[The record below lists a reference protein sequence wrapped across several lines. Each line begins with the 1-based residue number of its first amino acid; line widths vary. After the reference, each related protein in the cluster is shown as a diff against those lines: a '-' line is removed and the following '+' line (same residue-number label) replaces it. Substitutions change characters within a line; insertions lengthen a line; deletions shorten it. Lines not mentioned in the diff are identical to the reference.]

1 MRFLLAAVAVLAAL
15 THGHQVERR
24 QAPADVSKKVV
35 CYYTNWSVYRK
46 GEAKY
51 TPQNINPYLCTHLV
65 YAFGGLTDEFEI
77 KPFDSYQDIEQG
89 GYAKFNGLKQY
100 NKGLK
105 TLLAIG
111 GWNEGSGRFS
121 ELVSL
126 PEYRRTFI
134 ISTIKHLRRYNFD
147 GLDLDWEYPA
157 SRDGSMPE
165 DRENYAALVKELREA
180 FDDEG
185 SKVKKGPLLL
195 TMAVPA
201 GKNYIDKGYD
211 VPSLTR
217 DLDFFNI
224 LNYDYHSAY
233 EPSVNHHAS
242 LLPAP
247 GTSEYAWNA
256 ELNVDWTVKYYISL
270 GADKHKLVMGI
281 PTYGRSFTLIDG
293 NFTDFGASADG
304 PGEQGKYTRENGFM
318 AFYEVCE
325 NIASNGWEVR
335 KPYPRRIG
343 PYAFAGNQWV
353 GYDDEKIVA
362 RKAEYVREHNLGGIM
377 YWSLDNDDFR
387 GICNGEQYPLVEA
400 GKKALFG
407 GGEDANEARDI
418 KSATAGRDRAAPVAV
433 QATDDLTRRDSQP
446 TRFKSSFRSRTQDR
460 TRTQATEIQTPEQSL
475 LPQSS
480 GAGTRG
486 AARVGG
492 SDGTSRRVRLGDRT
506 RSQNSLSSRLQNR
519 RRPSTTTP
527 ALTTTT
533 TTTPRSTT
541 PPTTTTTQKPASRPG
556 VKRRRP
562 GTRQRPQQQQRTTTI
577 DPLNTPAPPT
587 TPRPVSSFACKREG
601 FYQNPDNC
609 HKYYWCLDSGPSG
622 LGIVAHAFTCPSDL
636 VFNKVIDGC
645 DHPSR
650 ARCSTDKKGRGG
662 AAATTTTQGP
672 TTPIPTT
679 TEIPTD
685 YSYYDDYYGDDEY
698 YYDEEPAVAELPKP
712 VEEVSNTVSRQ
723 LQNSGG
729 AQFTRGSSSTTE
741 ATIEVETTS
750 RPLGGRTRPQ
760 YASISRDRT
769 EAPEPAVQEA
779 LEPAVQEAPKRR
791 DSINPPLRGR
801 LQYSAIERQRPGRPT
816 AQSSPVEEEGEVRE
830 AELTTTGGRQYVTL
844 DRRRPVAD
852 RKDTPALEAVSPTEP
867 SRQYVV
873 LERGRFTTPAAE
885 EETPAV
891 FEETTVTN
899 VPEQTS
905 RPSRNKLRSPT
916 STHNLPT
923 RSFTRPRPTPQLEAS
938 EQPEARER
946 PTRPLVGISPRP
958 TLSIKDRPRPTRPSD
973 DTPRLT
979 RPLVQTTPRTS
990 RPVSQLD
997 DASPHP
1003 FLQEE
1008 DSRPLNPL
1016 ISIPAPVTSPTTL
1029 APTLAE
1035 EESITVFRQ
1044 DFPETTL
1051 FPETSVRPTFSSLF
1065 SRPAATSPAPTTP
1078 TPTTT
1083 STPRSR
1089 GSPRPRPSLRPTFSS
1104 TPRTTTTPPPPRSP
1118 RPVRLSPERVP
1129 LAPVATPGPAQSS
1142 IKDGNDYY
1150 DYYYDDLGGALTGT
1164 LGQLATT
1171 LTEKA
1176 VLMADGSVQCNDT
1189 GYFAH
1194 PDSCKKFISCSKTVR
1209 GLVRGWVYTC
1219 PQHLVFDPVG
1229 GMCNWA
1235 ETVDCEGRK

>member
-418 KSATAGRDRAAPVAV
+418 KSATAG
-433 QATDDLTRRDSQP
+433 
-446 TRFKSSFRSRTQDR
+446 
-460 TRTQATEIQTPEQSL
+460 
-475 LPQSS
+475 
-480 GAGTRG
+480 
-486 AARVGG
+486 
-492 SDGTSRRVRLGDRT
+492 T